1 MVNAMK
7 KYLIIIIIYLLLI
20 GQTVYGDD
28 GELFIIEEQL
38 DLLNIGELDH
48 FLKDALIEDDAL
60 SKINIKDFL
69 KDLVMGKVSLNLKG
83 VGRSLLTIFMK
94 ELKQSFNL
102 LGKILVIT
110 MISSIL
116 TNLQSSFEN
125 NSVAEL
131 ANYISYCLIGI
142 LVITSFN
149 QIMDLARTTVDK
161 MVGFMQAILP
171 VLLTLLTAASG
182 PNTRILFHPM
192 ILVIVNLVG
201 ILIKNVILPL
211 IFFSFIISIISNI
224 SNRLEFSKLSEL
236 GRQVITIAISAALTL
251 FIGIITIYG
260 LGTKIDGLTIRTAK
274 FAVDKF
280 IPIVG
285 GFLSDAV
292 EAVVG
297 YSAILKNGIG
307 FVGLIILLL
316 ICIVPII
323 KVLAVLAA
331 YKLITVVIQPI
342 SSSNLVE
349 FFNQVGKSLSLVLIS
364 LISTGTMFFITI
376 TIIVEA
382 GNNLLM
388 LR

>member
-1 MVNAMK
+1 MK
-7 KYLIIIIIYLLLI
+7 KFWLIFIIFLLLI
-20 GQTVYGDD
+20 GQTVYGEGGD
-28 GELFIIEEQL
+28 LTIIDEQL
-38 DLLNIGELDH
+38 DFLNLGELDNI
-48 FLKDALIEDDAL
+48 LQDTISENDILPEYR
-60 SKINIKDFL
+60 IKDFL
-69 KDLVMGKVSLNLKG
+69 KDIVKGKISLRFNDIARKLG
-83 VGRSLLTIFMK
+83 TIFLK
-94 ELKQSFNL
+94 ELRISFNL

-110 MISSIL
+110 IISSIL
-116 TNLQSSFEN
+116 TNLQSTFEN
-125 NSVAEL
+125 SSVAEL
-131 ANYISYCLIGI
+131 ANYISYCLIAI

-149 QIMDLARTTVDK
+149 QVMDLARATVDK

-192 ILVIVNLVG
+192 ILVIVNFVG
-201 ILIKNVILPL
+201 ILIKNLILPL

-224 SNRLEFSKLSEL
+224 SNRIEFSKLSEL
-236 GRQVITIAISAALTL
+236 GRQVIAITISAALTL

-307 FVGLIILLL
+307 FIGLLILLL
-316 ICIVPII
+316 ICMVPII
-323 KVLAVLAA
+323 KVLALMAV
-331 YKLITVVIQPI
+331 YKLISVVIQPI
-342 SSSNLVE
+342 ASSNLVE
-349 FFNQVGKSLSLVLIS
+349 FFNQVGKSLSLILIS
-364 LISTGTMFFITI
+364 LISAGTMFFITI

>member
-1 MVNAMK
+1 MK
-7 KYLIIIIIYLLLI
+7 KFWLIFIIFLLLI
-20 GQTVYGDD
+20 GQTVYGEGGD
-28 GELFIIEEQL
+28 LTIIDEQL
-38 DLLNIGELDH
+38 DFLNLGELDNI
-48 FLKDALIEDDAL
+48 LQDTISENNILPEYR
-60 SKINIKDFL
+60 IKDFL
-69 KDLVMGKVSLNLKG
+69 KDIVKGKISLRFNDIARKLG
-83 VGRSLLTIFMK
+83 TIFLK
-94 ELKQSFNL
+94 ELRISFNL

-110 MISSIL
+110 IISSIL
-116 TNLQSSFEN
+116 TNLQSTFEN
-125 NSVAEL
+125 SSVAEL
-131 ANYISYCLIGI
+131 ANYISYCLIAI

-149 QIMDLARTTVDK
+149 QVMDLARATVDK

-192 ILVIVNLVG
+192 ILVIVNFVG
-201 ILIKNVILPL
+201 ILIKNLILPL

-224 SNRLEFSKLSEL
+224 SNRIEFSKLSEL
-236 GRQVITIAISAALTL
+236 GRQVIAITISAALTL

-307 FVGLIILLL
+307 FIGLLILLL
-316 ICIVPII
+316 ICMVPII
-323 KVLAVLAA
+323 KVLALMAV
-331 YKLITVVIQPI
+331 YKLISVVIQPI
-342 SSSNLVE
+342 ASSNLVE
-349 FFNQVGKSLSLVLIS
+349 FFNQVGKSLSLILIS
-364 LISTGTMFFITI
+364 LISAGTMFFITI